1 MWYAG
6 SSQWGFTI
14 TMLEQI
20 NFSELLEKV
29 RKLSEENKEN
39 KELEPEDLCA
49 ACGHLWLKE
58 SVKES

>member
-1 MWYAG
+1 
-6 SSQWGFTI
+6 
-14 TMLEQI
+14 MLEQI